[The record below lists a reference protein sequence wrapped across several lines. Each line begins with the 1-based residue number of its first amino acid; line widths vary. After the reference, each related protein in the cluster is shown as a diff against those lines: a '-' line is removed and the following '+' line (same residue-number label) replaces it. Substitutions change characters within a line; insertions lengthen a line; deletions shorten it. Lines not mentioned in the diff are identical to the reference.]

1 MRFKGV
7 LRLAAAPANIWLYY
21 YYTSWVGVGKTRQH
35 PISSALWSAKDQAL
49 VQRLDPVPVT
59 PVIKVIGIILGR
71 R

>member
-21 YYTSWVGVGKTRQH
+21 YYTSWVGVGKSRQH

-49 VQRLDPVPVT
+49 VQPAPVT